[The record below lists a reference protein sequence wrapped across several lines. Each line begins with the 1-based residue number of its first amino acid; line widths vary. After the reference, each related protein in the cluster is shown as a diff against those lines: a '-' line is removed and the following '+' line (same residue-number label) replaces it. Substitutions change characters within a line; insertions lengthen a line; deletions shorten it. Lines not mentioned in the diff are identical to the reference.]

1 MKKLSNAIL
10 SGVFAASVLLAGQS
24 HACTRMVYLGPD
36 DMVITG
42 RSMDFSLDIP
52 ANIWLLPR
60 GMERHGAVGSSSV
73 EWTSKYGSIATTSWD
88 IATTDGMNE
97 KGLVANLL
105 WLVESEYPA
114 FEKDGDKPAIA
125 VSLWAQYALDNFA
138 SVAEAVTFF
147 EQETFAVVS
156 DYIPGTEKF
165 TTVHLSMSDSSG
177 DSAILEYIE
186 GKLVIHHSRDYQVM
200 TNDPPYEQQLAIK
213 GYWESIP
220 GTIFLPGS
228 NRAQDRFVRASYYI
242 NRIPQTSDPQIAVA
256 SVMSVV
262 RNVSVPYGIS
272 DEGQPHLSN
281 TRWRVA
287 ADQKNRVYYY
297 ENVLTPNAIWVDF
310 NQMDFSKNAPV
321 KKLALSEG
329 EIYAGEASQFFVE
342 SAPFQFMGL

>member
-1 MKKLSNAIL
+1 MKKLSTALL
-10 SGVFAASVLLAGQS
+10 SGVFAASVLLASQT
-24 HACTRMVYLGPD
+24 HACTRMVYHGPD

-52 ANIWLLPR
+52 ANIWAFPQ
-60 GMERHGAVGSSSV
+60 GMQREGLVGANSV
-73 EWTSKYGSIATTSWD
+73 EWTSKYGSVITSSWD

-114 FEKDGDKPAIA
+114 FEKDGDRPGIA

-138 SVAEAVTFF
+138 TVEEAVNFF
-147 EQETFAVVS
+147 KDEPFAVVS
-156 DYIPGTEKF
+156 DYIPGTNKF

-186 GKLVIHHSRDYQVM
+186 GKLVIHHNRDYQVM
-200 TNDPPYEQQLAIK
+200 TNDPPFEQQLAIK
-213 GYWESIP
+213 GYWEGIP

-242 NRIPQTSDPQIAVA
+242 DRIPQTSDARIAAA
-256 SVMSVV
+256 SVMSIV

-272 DEGQPHLSN
+272 AEDQPHLSN
-281 TRWRVA
+281 TRWRVVS
-287 ADQKNRVYYY
+287 DQKNRIYYY

-310 NQMDFSKNAPV
+310 NNIDFSEGASV
-321 KKLALSEG
+321 KKLALAE
-329 EIYAGEASQFFVE
+329 EQIYAGEASQYFIE
-342 SAPFQFMGL
+342 SEPFQFMGL

>member
-1 MKKLSNAIL
+1 MKKLTTAVL
-10 SGVFAASVLLAGQS
+10 SGLFAGSLALSSVT

-52 ANIWLLPR
+52 ANIWAFPK
-60 GMERHGAVGSSSV
+60 GIERDGVVGENSV
-73 EWTSKYGSIATTSWD
+73 RWTSQYGSVITSSWD

-114 FEKDGDKPAIA
+114 FEKDGDLPGIA

-138 SVAEAVTFF
+138 SVEEAVNFF
-147 EQETFAVVS
+147 KDEPFAVVS
-156 DYIPGTEKF
+156 DYIPGTNKF
-165 TTVHLSMSDSSG
+165 TTVHLSLSDSSG

-186 GKLVIHHSRDYQVM
+186 GKLVIHHNRDYQVM
-200 TNDPPYEQQLAIK
+200 TNDPPFEQQLAIK
-213 GYWESIP
+213 GYWENIP
-220 GTIFLPGS
+220 ATLFLPGS

-242 NRIPQTSDPQIAVA
+242 NHIPQTSDPQVAVA

-272 DEGQPHLSN
+272 ADDQPHLSN
-281 TRWRVA
+281 TRWRVVS
-287 ADQKNRVYYY
+287 DQKNRIYYY

-310 NQMDFSKNAPV
+310 NNMDFNENAPV

-342 SAPFQFMGL
+342 SEPFKFMGL